1 MLPEFKVVHLR
12 SKETEKGLFDL
23 IEHINKISP
32 TKNLRLLE
40 IGAYTGESTAIF
52 CQHFKSVIT
61 IDCFSACND
70 RLDGKIVF
78 GSMAKIYEAFL
89 ERMSGYSNY
98 QLIKKTSDEAYR
110 QLTDKPL
117 PQYFDVVYIDGDHNY
132 AQVKRDV
139 VNYSSLVKQGGF
151 LTGHDYSEGY
161 EGVIRAVNES
171 YGQPDAIF
179 LDANWV
185 IRKDREKQ

>member
-1 MLPEFKVVHLR
+1 MIPEFKVLQMR
-12 SKETEKGLFDL
+12 SKETEQGLFDL

-52 CQHFKSVIT
+52 CQHFKSVT
-61 IDCFSACND
+61 TVDRFMNCTD

-78 GSMAKIYEAFL
+78 GSMARIYEAFL
-89 ERMSGYSNY
+89 ERMSSYDNY
-98 QLIKKTSDEAYR
+98 QLIKKTSDEAFKEM
-110 QLTDKPL
+110 TDKPV
-117 PQYFDVVYIDGDHNY
+117 PQCFDVVYIDGDHRY
-132 AQVKRDV
+132 EQVKKDV
-139 VNYSSLVKQGGF
+139 VNYSILVRQGGF
-151 LTGHDYSEGY
+151 LAGHDYCEDH

-171 YGQPDAIF
+171 YGQPDAVF

-185 IRKDREKQ
+185 VRKGT

>member
-1 MLPEFKVVHLR
+1 MIPEFKVLQMR
-12 SKETEKGLFDL
+12 SKETEQGLFDL

-52 CQHFKSVIT
+52 CQHFKSVT
-61 IDCFSACND
+61 TVDRFMNCTD

-78 GSMAKIYEAFL
+78 GSMARIYEAFL
-89 ERMSGYSNY
+89 ERMSSYDNY
-98 QLIKKTSDEAYR
+98 HLIKKTSDEAFKEM
-110 QLTDKPL
+110 TDKPV
-117 PQYFDVVYIDGDHNY
+117 PQCFDVVYIDGDHRY
-132 AQVKRDV
+132 EQVKKDV
-139 VNYSSLVKQGGF
+139 VNYSILVRQGGF
-151 LTGHDYSEGY
+151 LAGHDYCEDH

-171 YGQPDAIF
+171 YGQPDAVF

-185 IRKDREKQ
+185 VRKGT